1 MGLSVTTYAMSKKYA
16 DEAINGMGAVKGAPC
31 TIKETAKT
39 DNGTLITFE
48 WTSSDG
54 NVQTTQI
61 EVLDG
66 KQGNPGPQGPKGDTG
81 SKGDKGDPGPKGDSG
96 EPGIQG
102 EKGDQGIQ
110 GLQGPQGEQGI
121 QGPQGEKGDQG
132 EQGIQGPQGDQG
144 EKGETGP
151 QGEKGDSG
159 EPGPKGDPGE
169 KGDQGDI
176 GPKGDKGDQGEKGND
191 GVSISKV
198 EQTTTGTNNGDA
210 NIITVTLSNG
220 NSYTFSVKN
229 GEQGIQGPQGEKG
242 DPFKIV
248 KTYPT
253 IADMDADFDSDAVK
267 EGQFVMIS
275 SNIEEE
281 DNAKLYVKGTSMF
294 TFVTDLSGAQ
304 GIQGSDGVSVVSIQQ
319 TKTSPEDGGENEI
332 TITLSNGQTS
342 ILKVR
347 NGNKGSDATI
357 TVDTSLDPNSNN
369 PIANKV
375 VANTLST
382 VNAELNN
389 KAPKESPV
397 FTGSISL
404 GRKENTNVGDKSFA
418 VGLNVEATATVSHAE
433 GEATMARTIG
443 SHAEGKSTEAGQS
456 GGQSYAH
463 AEGVSS
469 RAYGRGSHA
478 EGESTFAQGQYSHAE
493 GGGCQATANYS
504 HSEGCNSGNTKT
516 TASNEGSHAE
526 GRGTTSSGSG
536 SHSEGELTIA
546 SGNYSHAEGYKS
558 QATQPGAHAEGQRT
572 KAMEEGAHAEGIFGQ
587 SLGKGSHVE
596 GYGARGMYLRKVD
609 GQEGYLLLHQD
620 KTKLP
625 NWLNG
630 YYWDAGIEST
640 IDTNAYPL
648 YGLGLYDTADKTTL
662 KATITKTYTVPTEE
676 GYDLYAILN
685 TNLDSEIEANP
696 DKGYYIYYN
705 KAIKTGSHAEGCSV
719 ALGDYAHAEGSIT
732 WAAGMAHSE
741 GVFTAAMNSGA
752 HAEGTRTVARGGA
765 SHAEGK
771 YSQALSTGSHAE
783 GLHTTANK
791 EYQHVQGKYNL
802 ADDTKVHI
810 VGWGDGIE
818 GSPDERKN
826 IYTLDEEGNAVYA
839 GGIRAKNIEIGNGNQ
854 IPSTIDACVFGE
866 GHKLIWQEEKEKY
879 NMINLWSNRDPMSI
893 FTSASGSITVNG
905 KTYSNFMECPATL
918 AWRNIPNVS
927 QLTKLVKYEGWIED
941 LNTTGSVY
949 PSLINCIFIRDEED
963 NLEIYAENLSNPNGN
978 YAYANVKEPYMAM
991 VDVTLKNNSIIQGEW
1006 SVLDNENYMQVIGG
1020 GSSENDRKNIYTLD
1034 RDGNAEFAGDINF
1047 HSGEEK
1053 ISIASLYDTIKD
1065 LQARIAT
1072 LEGNS

>member
-1 MGLSVTTYAMSKKYA
+1 MGFSTSTYAMSKKYVAATA
-16 DEAINGMGAVKGAPC
+16 DGLGAVKGAPC
-31 TIKETAKT
+31 TIKSTERT
-39 DNGTLITFE
+39 DNSTIITFE
-48 WTSSDG
+48 WTSNSG
-54 NVQTTQI
+54 AKQTAQI
-61 EVLDG
+61 EVPD
-66 KQGNPGPQGPKGDTG
+66 
-81 SKGDKGDPGPKGDSG
+81 
-96 EPGIQG
+96 GIQG
-102 EKGDQGIQ
+102 I
-110 GLQGPQGEQGI
+110 P
-121 QGPQGEKGDQG
+121 
-132 EQGIQGPQGDQG
+132 
-144 EKGETGP
+144 
-151 QGEKGDSG
+151 
-159 EPGPKGDPGE
+159 
-169 KGDQGDI
+169 
-176 GPKGDKGDQGEKGND
+176 GPKGDKGDTGPKGAKGD
-191 GVSISKV
+191 AGGTSVSKI
-198 EQTTTGTNNGDA
+198 EQTTTGTNDGEM

-220 NSYTFSVKN
+220 QTTTFSVKN

-275 SNIEEE
+275 STIEEE

-347 NGNKGSDATI
+347 NGNKGSDATV

-369 PIANKV
+369 PIANKI

-397 FTGSISL
+397 FTGSVSL
-404 GRKENTNVGDKSFA
+404 GRKSGTTVGSNSIAIGSGVNSSGNSSFA
-418 VGLNVEATATVSHAE
+418 TGIDTEATQEASYAEGRWTTANSKAAHAEGFDCVAGGTDVTKGSSPIEAYDLGSAAHAEGIGTVAKGTASHSSGYCSKSVGNASHAE
-433 GEATMARTIG
+433 GELTTSNGAAA
-443 SHAEGKSTEAGQS
+443 HVEGKQST
-456 GGQSYAH
+456 
-463 AEGVSS
+463 
-469 RAYGRGSHA
+469 
-478 EGESTFAQGQYSHAE
+478 AQ
-493 GGGCQATANYS
+493 
-504 HSEGCNSGNTKT
+504 
-516 TASNEGSHAE
+516 
-526 GRGTTSSGSG
+526 
-536 SHSEGELTIA
+536 
-546 SGNYSHAEGYKS
+546 GNYSHAEGFLSKALNTSAHAEGYS
-558 QATQPGAHAEGQRT
+558 TNAEGDSSHAEGSNTLATAHSSHAEGQRT

-596 GYGARGMYLRKVD
+596 GYGPRGIYLRKVD
-609 GQEGYLLLHQD
+609 GQQGYLLLHQD
-620 KTKLP
+620 KSKLP

-648 YGLGLYDTADKTTL
+648 YGLGLYDTSDKTTL

-676 GYDLYAILN
+676 GYDLYAILD

-696 DKGYYIYYN
+696 DKGFYIYYN

-765 SHAEGK
+765 SHTEGK
-771 YSQALSTGSHAE
+771 YSQALATGSHAE
-783 GLHTTANK
+783 GFHTTANK

-826 IYTLDEEGNAVYA
+826 IYTLDEEGNAIYA
-839 GGIRAKNIEIGNGNQ
+839 GDVTATAEDGSKASLLTISKLATDTTAGLMSMDDKKKLDGITASADSVTFSRSLSSGTKIGTIKINGTSTDIYAPQTNTLMTKTNPTGNGTFSMNGGYASGTGASVFGCAENLNANEASGDGSFVVGIDNKTNGKASFVEGIGNSATPKLVSLTLNESASVDYTEAFSGTINGQAFANGHGFSCPGGISFIRQQCGYNSRYFEGYVKFYNSSNQEQQVMGYFGIYNNDESYLYFYCNNIFMPRGTVIFEIGVMATVDLTATHIQGKYALIDNPYAHIVGN
-854 IPSTIDACVFGE
+854 
-866 GHKLIWQEEKEKY
+866 
-879 NMINLWSNRDPMSI
+879 
-893 FTSASGSITVNG
+893 GSITNP
-905 KTYSNFMECPATL
+905 SNA
-918 AWRNIPNVS
+918 
-927 QLTKLVKYEGWIED
+927 
-941 LNTTGSVY
+941 
-949 PSLINCIFIRDEED
+949 
-963 NLEIYAENLSNPNGN
+963 
-978 YAYANVKEPYMAM
+978 
-991 VDVTLKNNSIIQGEW
+991 
-1006 SVLDNENYMQVIGG
+1006 
-1020 GSSENDRKNIYTLD
+1020 YTLD
-1034 RDGNAEFAGDINF
+1034 WEGNAEFAGDIGF
-1047 HSGEEK
+1047 HS
-1053 ISIASLYDTIKD
+1053 IFF
-1065 LQARIAT
+1065 
-1072 LEGNS
+1072 NPV

>member
-16 DEAINGMGAVKGAPC
+16 DEAVNGMGAIKGAPC

-66 KQGNPGPQGPKGDTG
+66 KQGNPGPQGSQGPKGDTG
-81 SKGDKGDPGPKGDSG
+81 SKGDKGDKGDPGPKGDSG
-96 EPGIQG
+96 EPGMQG

-110 GLQGPQGEQGI
+110 GLQGPQGPQGIQGIKGDTGAQGIQGPQGPRGEKGDPFTISKIYSSIDDMNANFATDGVLEGQFVIINSNVEEEDNGKLYIKTSENYQFVTDLSGAAGIQGPQGEQGI

-132 EQGIQGPQGDQG
+132 EQGVQGPQGIQG

-169 KGDQGDI
+169 KGDQGDP

-198 EQTTTGTNNGDA
+198 EQTTTGTNNGDT
-210 NIITVTLSNG
+210 NIITVTMSDG

-347 NGNKGSDATI
+347 NGNKGSDATV

-369 PIANKV
+369 PIANKT

-404 GRKENTNVGDKSFA
+404 GRKENTTVGDKSFA

-478 EGESTFAQGQYSHAE
+478 EGESTFAQGQFSHAE

-516 TASNEGSHAE
+516 TASNEGAHAE

-536 SHSEGELTIA
+536 SHSEGELTVA
-546 SGNYSHAEGYKS
+546 SGNYSHAEGYES
-558 QATQPGAHAEGQRT
+558 QATQPGAHAEGTRT
-572 KAMEEGAHAEGIFGQ
+572 QATAEAAHSEGQ
-587 SLGKGSHVE
+587 S
-596 GYGARGMYLRKVD
+596 
-609 GQEGYLLLHQD
+609 
-620 KTKLP
+620 
-625 NWLNG
+625 
-630 YYWDAGIEST
+630 
-640 IDTNAYPL
+640 
-648 YGLGLYDTADKTTL
+648 TL
-662 KATITKTYTVPTEE
+662 AKA
-676 GYDLYAILN
+676 
-685 TNLDSEIEANP
+685 
-696 DKGYYIYYN
+696 
-705 KAIKTGSHAEGCSV
+705 TGSHAEGVS
-719 ALGDYAHAEGSIT
+719 S
-732 WAAGMAHSE
+732 
-741 GVFTAAMNSGA
+741 FTETSAVGA
-752 HAEGTRTVARGGA
+752 HAEGNNTRAYGLASHTEGVKTSARGDYSHAEGDWGTAYGYA

-771 YSQALSTGSHAE
+771 SSYKADEQLTLSDSTSFSEIQSAWSNKNFSLSYGKHSHTEGRNGISFGVASHAEGDKTKAIGEGSHAE
-783 GLHTTANK
+783 GLNTFANAA
-791 EYQHVQGKYNL
+791 YQHVQGKYNL
-802 ADDTKVHI
+802 ADDTKAHI
-810 VGWGDGIE
+810 VGWGESDDARENIHTLDTAGNAYFKGDISFYQTPPRE
-818 GSPDERKN
+818 YWQNISEIYYMSPFGVNNWEILNPPQVFGDDVYWCHYQSQISVYEPYDLEFGVYYKCRYSINSSLKFVLYLEPPVSGTSMCH
-826 IYTLDEEGNAVYA
+826 IYTDTSSNYITGPSSLSPNAKWVKEEG
-839 GGIRAKNIEIGNGNQ
+839 E
-854 IPSTIDACVFGE
+854 
-866 GHKLIWQEEKEKY
+866 
-879 NMINLWSNRDPMSI
+879 
-893 FTSASGSITVNG
+893 
-905 KTYSNFMECPATL
+905 
-918 AWRNIPNVS
+918 
-927 QLTKLVKYEGWIED
+927 VK
-941 LNTTGSVY
+941 
-949 PSLINCIFIRDEED
+949 
-963 NLEIYAENLSNPNGN
+963 
-978 YAYANVKEPYMAM
+978 
-991 VDVTLKNNSIIQGEW
+991 VT
-1006 SVLDNENYMQVIGG
+1006 
-1020 GSSENDRKNIYTLD
+1020 
-1034 RDGNAEFAGDINF
+1034 
-1047 HSGEEK
+1047 
-1053 ISIASLYDTIKD
+1053 SLYQLLQD
-1065 LQARIAT
+1065 LQARIT
-1072 LEGNS
+1072 ELEAKQ